1 VEGSHRRAAG
11 LKAAEGKAT
20 GPRAASLTV
29 RRFGEAARFA
39 KVAGLREATC
49 FDGLPCFG
57 ALACFDEP
65 LKTSDS
71 QPASLTSIGR
81 RTIAA
86 IAAMMMRPRRQN
98 REAIPPRTAV
108 SARRFMLAQRPNP
121 KAR

>member
-1 VEGSHRRAAG
+1 MAG
-11 LKAAEGKAT
+11 LKAAEGKPT
-20 GPRAASLTV
+20 GPKAASLTV

-39 KVAGLREATC
+39 KVAGLREVTC

-81 RTIAA
+81 STNAA
-86 IAAMMMRPRRQN
+86 IAKIMMRPRDHN
-98 REAIPPRTAV
+98 REAIPPRTEMN
-108 SARRFMLAQRPNP
+108 ARRFMLAQRPNQ